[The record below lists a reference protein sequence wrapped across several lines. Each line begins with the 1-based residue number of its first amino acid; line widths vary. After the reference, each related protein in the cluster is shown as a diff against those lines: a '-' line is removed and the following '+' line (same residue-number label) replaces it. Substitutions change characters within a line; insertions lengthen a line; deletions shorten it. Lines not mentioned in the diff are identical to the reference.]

1 MVKKNPRGLQRER
14 KRKKRNERER
24 EDANKREK
32 EPRGLCV
39 SSAMF
44 SLRRITTSR
53 SDGERRIPREKGG
66 REKDRVRRQQRA
78 TRGGGR
84 GRKGERGKRETSR
97 RQSWSSCS
105 YVLHTLAEHGERAL
119 YMLLH
124 CDTQCSIISPSIP
137 SALIEERIRR
147 ASARE
152 GSRGRNGQG
161 SRAGGEGYRGGWKKE
176 GRKHSGGVVDPMA
189 TILCTTSVFKSGPRR
204 TSARNKDLLSHTQ
217 PRSSAAWII
226 RPGRTAKYEI
236 APKITIF

>member
-1 MVKKNPRGLQRER
+1 MVKGTLEGCKGKERERREMRERER
-14 KRKKRNERER
+14 KRVG

-53 SDGERRIPREKGG
+53 SDGERISREK
-66 REKDRVRRQQRA
+66 RENDDNKERREEEDEEE
-78 TRGGGR
+78 
-84 GRKGERGKRETSR
+84 KGKRETSR

-137 SALIEERIRR
+137 SALIEERVRR

-152 GSRGRNGQG
+152 GSH
-161 SRAGGEGYRGGWKKE
+161 GGEGQGRWASGKGLSGRLEKRRDEAQRGC
-176 GRKHSGGVVDPMA
+176 R
-189 TILCTTSVFKSGPRR
+189 
-204 TSARNKDLLSHTQ
+204 
-217 PRSSAAWII
+217 
-226 RPGRTAKYEI
+226 
-236 APKITIF
+236 